1 MKVVSRLNP
10 QVYKRLLLDDL
21 GMFPRQHSK
30 READRNLF
38 CFSQSAFVLMT
49 SSRNIS
55 PRDNYELGHIAQLMT
70 LCFDSLSCLQLESH
84 KIT

>member
-38 CFSQSAFVLMT
+38 CFSQSAFVL
-49 SSRNIS
+49 I
-55 PRDNYELGHIAQLMT
+55 
-70 LCFDSLSCLQLESH
+70 
-84 KIT
+84 